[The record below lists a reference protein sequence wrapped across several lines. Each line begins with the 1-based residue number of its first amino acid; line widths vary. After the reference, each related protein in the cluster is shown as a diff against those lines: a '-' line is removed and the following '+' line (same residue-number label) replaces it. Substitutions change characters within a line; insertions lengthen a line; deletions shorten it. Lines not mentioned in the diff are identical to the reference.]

1 MTTPYEDLGV
11 PPTASKETI
20 KRAYRKK
27 AQKAHPDKGGN
38 EAEFKKLATSY
49 ALLSD
54 DAARKRFDET
64 GSTAPEPPDILLGE
78 LAGMLC
84 RILDNA
90 DHAGSVDVIELMR
103 KDLARNKQAVLLQ
116 KATVDRAIRKMNDAK
131 SRLKVADGHP
141 NDLGGVLEVVALGLA
156 NSLKAADAQ
165 VDRITRLTERLK
177 DYSYRA
183 DYATQANPFG
193 MFRYA

>member
-1 MTTPYEDLGV
+1 
-11 PPTASKETI
+11 
-20 KRAYRKK
+20 
-27 AQKAHPDKGGN
+27 
-38 EAEFKKLATSY
+38 
-49 ALLSD
+49 
-54 DAARKRFDET
+54 
-64 GSTAPEPPDILLGE
+64 
-78 LAGMLC
+78 
-84 RILDNA
+84 
-90 DHAGSVDVIELMR
+90 MR

-116 KATVDRAIRKMNDAK
+116 KATVDRAIRKMNDAR
-131 SRLKVADGHP
+131 SRLKVAEGHP

-183 DYATQANPFG
+183 DYAPQASPFG